1 MDLFRTLSLA
11 VLDWERRLP
20 VMLETVIYFVIAF
33 LFFGIAIVVCDKLV
47 PFSIRKE
54 IEEDHN
60 TALAILMGAGLISL
74 AIIVG
79 AVVIS

>member
-1 MDLFRTLSLA
+1 MDLFGTLPLA
-11 VLDWERRLP
+11 VLDWETRLP

-60 TALAILMGAGLISL
+60 TALAVLMGSGLIGM
-74 AIIVG
+74 AI
-79 AVVIS
+79 VIAAAIT

>member
-1 MDLFRTLSLA
+1 MDLFGTLPLA
-11 VLDWERRLP
+11 VLDWETRLP

-60 TALAILMGAGLISL
+60 VSLGIVIGSALIGLSMIVAAAMG
-74 AIIVG
+74 
-79 AVVIS
+79 